1 MDDNKKKIQKYTTLY
16 MSIGMCFGVAGGL
29 IYGQILFPDNMSLGM
44 CMGIP
49 IGMCIGMAIGAAK
62 DKRLAE
68 QMMEISRIEDVPGSS
83 DKLVY
88 AIDKNG
94 TEKEYR
100 VPEKRFNEE
109 KFSVGNRVA
118 EESDGSLISLE
129 SDTSEK

>member
-1 MDDNKKKIQKYTTLY
+1 MKEKKVIQKYTSLY
-16 MSIGMCFGVAGGL
+16 MSIGMCFGVSGGL
-29 IYGQILFPDNMSLGM
+29 IYGTLLFPDNMSLGM

-68 QMMEISRIEDVPGSS
+68 NMMEISRIEAVPESTDVF
-83 DKLVY
+83 LY

-100 VPEKRFNEE
+100 VTAEKMKEE
-109 KFSVGNRVA
+109 KFSVGDQVA
-118 EESDGSLISLE
+118 EETKGSLVSLE
-129 SDTSEK
+129 GD

>member
-1 MDDNKKKIQKYTTLY
+1 MKEKKVIQKYTSLY
-16 MSIGMCFGVAGGL
+16 MSIGMCFGVSGGL
-29 IYGQILFPDNMSLGM
+29 IYGTLLFPDNMSLGM

-68 QMMEISRIEDVPGSS
+68 NRMEISRIEAVPESTDVF
-83 DKLVY
+83 LY

-100 VPEKRFNEE
+100 VTAKKMKEE
-109 KFSVGNRVA
+109 KFSVGDRVA
-118 EESDGSLISLE
+118 EETKGSLVSLE
-129 SDTSEK
+129 GE